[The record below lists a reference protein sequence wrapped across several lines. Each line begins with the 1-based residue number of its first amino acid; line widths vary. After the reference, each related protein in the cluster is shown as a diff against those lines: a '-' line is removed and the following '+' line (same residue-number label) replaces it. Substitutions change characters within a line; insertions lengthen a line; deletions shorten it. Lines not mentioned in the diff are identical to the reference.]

1 MEQLLTALQVITAHE
16 EEVNV
21 TDKAIKEVKTEK
33 KKAAVVENPFLLK
46 ISHQSHQGTPNDQT
60 ENSMMWENMFTSK

>member
-33 KKAAVVENPFLLK
+33 KKSCSGWKPL
-46 ISHQSHQGTPNDQT
+46 ST
-60 ENSMMWENMFTSK
+60 EDKPPKPPRHT